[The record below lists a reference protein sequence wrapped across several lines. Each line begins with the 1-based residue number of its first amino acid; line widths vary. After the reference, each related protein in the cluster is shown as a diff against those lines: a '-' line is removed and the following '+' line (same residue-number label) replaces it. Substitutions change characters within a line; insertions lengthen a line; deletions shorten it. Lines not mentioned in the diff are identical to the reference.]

1 MGSIRTARVL
11 VVANRTAATPRLLA
25 EVRRRA
31 RAGPSEF
38 TQLIPDA
45 KNRVSA
51 DWTLDTAVPLLRRA
65 AGKPVANC
73 VGGPDA
79 WQAVQDAVRSGDF
92 DEIIV
97 STLSRRHS
105 QWLRRDLVR
114 RIDGLGLP
122 VTAVIGDDVPRVR
135 PRDAPHKS
143 VDQNAADLMG
153 AWKIML
159 PRDVRRR
166 DERRAR

>member
-1 MGSIRTARVL
+1 MRTVRVL

-31 RAGPSEF
+31 RAGSCEF
-38 TQLIPDA
+38 TLLIPDA
-45 KNRVSA
+45 KDRAAA
-51 DWTLDTAVPLLRRA
+51 DWTLDTAVPLLQRA
-65 AGKPVANC
+65 AGKPVASR

-79 WQAVQDAVRSGDF
+79 WPAVQDAVRSGGF

-97 STLSRRHS
+97 STLSRRRS

-114 RIDGLGLP
+114 RIESLGLP
-122 VTAVIGDDVPRVR
+122 VTAVIGDDAPREH
-135 PRDAPHKS
+135 PNHSPHKS
-143 VDQNAADLMG
+143 VDESAADLMG

-166 DERRAR
+166 DERRPR

>member
-1 MGSIRTARVL
+1 MASIRTTRVL

-31 RAGPSEF
+31 RAGTSEF
-38 TQLIPDA
+38 TLLIPDA
-45 KNRVSA
+45 RNRASA

-65 AGKPVANC
+65 ACKPVASC

-114 RIDGLGLP
+114 RIESLGLP
-122 VTAVIGDDVPRVR
+122 VTAVIGDGAPREH
-135 PRDAPHKS
+135 PSDAVNKS
-143 VDQNAADLMG
+143 VGQNAADLMG

>member
-1 MGSIRTARVL
+1 MHG
-11 VVANRTAATPRLLA
+11 RLFKT
-25 EVRRRA
+25 RS
-31 RAGPSEF
+31 G
-38 TQLIPDA
+38 
-45 KNRVSA
+45 
-51 DWTLDTAVPLLRRA
+51 
-65 AGKPVANC
+65 
-73 VGGPDA
+73 
-79 WQAVQDAVRSGDF
+79 SGDF

-114 RIDGLGLP
+114 RIESLGLP
-122 VTAVIGDDVPRVR
+122 VTAVIGDDAPREH
-135 PRDAPHKS
+135 PSDAVHKS